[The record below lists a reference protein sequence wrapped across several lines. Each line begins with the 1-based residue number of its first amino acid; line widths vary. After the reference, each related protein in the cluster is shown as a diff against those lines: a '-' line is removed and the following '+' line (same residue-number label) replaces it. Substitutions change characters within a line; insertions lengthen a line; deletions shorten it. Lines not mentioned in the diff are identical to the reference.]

1 MWLRRD
7 TYISETRRKKDYE
20 APTFGCIELS
30 TVEMITT
37 SRIPVGGDTGR
48 YDAPSR
54 GSWDIWKE
62 PDNKNM
68 FG

>member
-1 MWLRRD
+1 MWLRRA

-48 YDAPSR
+48 FDAPSR
-54 GSWDIWKE
+54 GSWDIWDDTKSE
-62 PDNKNM
+62 NI
-68 FG
+68 FR